1 MLVRDRIVIAVRGH
15 SGSVVISE
23 IYPWPILHVVL
34 GYSIADLACLGL

>member
-15 SGSVVISE
+15 SRSVVISE